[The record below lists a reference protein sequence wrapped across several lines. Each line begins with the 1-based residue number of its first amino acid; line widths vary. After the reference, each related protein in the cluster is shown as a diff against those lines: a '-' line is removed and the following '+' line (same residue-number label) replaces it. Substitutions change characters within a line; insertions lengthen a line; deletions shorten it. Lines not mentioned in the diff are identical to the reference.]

1 MPVSGIFLYNSETST
16 ISKATADTSTALIAN
31 VKRYDQCKVAYKI
44 SSENLYIKTNQ
55 DIGVK

>member
-31 VKRYDQCKVAYKI
+31 VERYDQCKVAK
-44 SSENLYIKTNQ
+44 EDKLRKPVHQN
-55 DIGVK
+55 